1 MPPEAPRV
9 IAIDGPAGSGK
20 STVARALAKELGF
33 AYLDTG
39 AMYRAVTL
47 EALRLGIPPTDTE
60 PLARLAEKIEV
71 RTSTDGRV
79 WVGDSEVTEAI
90 RSREVDRAVSEY
102 SAVAEV
108 RRILVDKQRRYA
120 EGGAVV
126 EGRDIGT
133 AVFPDAPVRVFLT
146 AEAAERAR
154 RRHAVDRDRTLE
166 ELLEDI
172 EMRDRLDSTRQV
184 SPLARAEG
192 AVVIDTTGLTPEE
205 VVERILALWR
215 QRGAGGTAQVVRG

>member
-1 MPPEAPRV
+1 MPPEVPRV

-47 EALRLGIPPTDTE
+47 EALRLGIPPTDADS
-60 PLARLAEKIEV
+60 LARLAEKIEV

-90 RSREVDRAVSEY
+90 RSRDVDRAVSEY

-108 RRILVDKQRRYA
+108 RQVLVDKQRRYA
-120 EGGAVV
+120 KGGAVV

-154 RRHAVDRDRTLE
+154 RRHAVDKDRTFE

-172 EMRDRLDSTRQV
+172 RMRDRLDSTRQV
-184 SPLARAEG
+184 SPLAKGEG
-192 AVVIDTTGLTPEE
+192 AVVIDTTRLAPEE
-205 VVERILALWR
+205 VVEQILELWR
-215 QRGAGGTAQVVRG
+215 ERGSGGSAEAARG